1 MIYVSSTTTA
11 AELQDIIDSA
21 PAGTTIQLGAGA
33 FEFDRTVVINRDNIA
48 VVGQGSDA
56 TTINLVGSAR
66 AGGAFQIG
74 GVIDQETYSGSFDLV
89 STALEGSKALHLAD
103 TTGLKAGD
111 VLWVELPNT
120 PEYLD
125 LIGDTQW
132 REDKPLR
139 TSMVEIASVE
149 GNSVTLVNGLAF
161 TFTADATV
169 QRIEVADNVRVG
181 GITIDSGLADPN
193 PAVFEN
199 TVAAFDRANVISVSA
214 TADIRLFD
222 VVIHNAPSN
231 GVTFS
236 QSILVD
242 ASNITVD
249 GSVNKGDGGNGYAI
263 QLKAVY
269 DSSLVGLEAYDT
281 RHGVLFA
288 SWTSEANNTISVR
301 NTNRD
306 INFHGGVDH
315 DNVVEVV
322 TSSRTDV
329 EAGYLS
335 PALFV
340 NDTGTTYGAP
350 TDPHANTV
358 TFRHVNGT
366 NKAEVL
372 VADPLGS
379 EFHARSGADTL
390 IGGKGVDLFYADKGD
405 DMIFASGGNDRID
418 GGLGNDRLYYNG
430 DESSFTITK
439 SLEGGYIIHKPDGSY
454 DRVGGVETLVF
465 NDGSV
470 TVANLTNLGT
480 TYFGTGDAD
489 RITIT
494 SSNDVVLSGDGFDRI
509 YSAVSFSLGA
519 QNEALELTGTAAVN
533 GYGTDGANAL
543 TGNDSANQLFGYD
556 GNDRFYA
563 RGGNDYLSGGAG
575 DDLLNAQGGNDR
587 LFGGDGLDTL
597 NGGSGSDTFVFSR
610 GHDEVEDFSISAK
623 DRVDIGL
630 TSFATAADFYAAFTL
645 AANASGD
652 TLAQYGIEVRAHDSQ
667 VDIYVQ
673 DANGEVLS
681 MALHGA
687 NLPGLLASGDWI
699 V

>member
-1 MIYVSSTTTA
+1 MINVSSTTTA
-11 AELQDIIDSA
+11 AELQAIIDSA
-21 PAGTTIQLGAGA
+21 PAGTTIQLGAGD
-33 FEFDRTVVINRDNIA
+33 FTFDRTVVINRDDIA

-56 TTINLVGSAR
+56 TTINLVGNAR

-89 STALEGSKALHLAD
+89 STAAEGSTTLQLAG

-111 VLWVELPNT
+111 VLWIELPNT

-125 LIGDTQW
+125 SIGDTQW

-139 TSMVEIASVE
+139 TSMVEIASID
-149 GNSVTLVNGLAF
+149 GNTATLVNGLAF
-161 TFTADATV
+161 DFTEDATV
-169 QRIEVADNVRVG
+169 QRIEVAENVRVG
-181 GITIDSGLADPN
+181 GFTIDSGLADAD

-199 TVAAFDRANVISVSA
+199 TVAAFDRSNVISISA
-214 TADIRLFD
+214 TADTRLFD

-231 GVTFS
+231 GVTIS

-249 GSVNKGDGGNGYAI
+249 GAINKGDGGNGYGI

-281 RHGVLFA
+281 RHAVLFA
-288 SWTSEANNTISVR
+288 SWTSEANNTINVR
-301 NTNRD
+301 GTNRD
-306 INFHGGVDH
+306 INFHGGADH

-322 TSSRTDV
+322 TSSRTDA
-329 EAGYLS
+329 EAGYMS
-335 PALFV
+335 PTLFV
-340 NDTGTTYGAP
+340 NSDGTSYGAP
-350 TDPHANTV
+350 TDPNANTV
-358 TFRHVNGT
+358 TFRYVNGT

-390 IGGKGVDLFYADKGD
+390 IGGKGADLLYADKGD
-405 DMIFASGGNDRID
+405 DAIYASGGNDRID
-418 GGLGNDRLYYNG
+418 GGLGNDKLYYNG
-430 DESSFTITK
+430 DLTSFQITK
-439 SLEGGYIIHKPDGSY
+439 SLDGGYIVHKPDGSY

-470 TVANLTNLGT
+470 TVASLTNLGT

-489 RITIT
+489 RITVT
-494 SSNDVVLSGDGFDRI
+494 SSNDVVLAGDGYDRI
-509 YSAVSFSLGA
+509 VSAVSFTLGA
-519 QNEALELTGTAAVN
+519 DSEALEFTGTAAVN
-533 GYGTDGANAL
+533 GYGNEGANSF
-543 TGNDSANQLFGYD
+543 TGNDAANQLFGLG
-556 GNDRFYA
+556 GNDRFFA
-563 RGGNDYLSGGAG
+563 RGGNDYVAGGDGNDELYGQA
-575 DDLLNAQGGNDR
+575 GNDR

-610 GHDEVEDFSISAK
+610 GHDEVEDFSTSAK

-630 TSFATAADFYAAFTL
+630 TSFTKAADFYAAFKL

-652 TLAQYGIEVRAHDSQ
+652 TLAQYGIDVNAHGSQ
-667 VDIYVQ
+667 VDIYVT

-681 MALHGA
+681 MSLHGA
-687 NLPGLLASGDWI
+687 ALQSLLANGDWI